1 MATRRT
7 AVDFSTAA
15 DRDAAVKIGAAWR
28 GLRRGATNA
37 AVRDYF
43 YGNETETLDAGQM
56 DTLDVLVH
64 RPSWRM
70 SDLAEALRVD
80 PSTATRA
87 VQRLLK
93 ENLAERNADADDG
106 RVVIVRATDEGRR
119 LHQRV
124 DERRG
129 YVITKLMSAFTVSE
143 RADLADL
150 LTRFVRELDDLVKEL
165 PKTEGATSDTTDA
178 SSAPSAQLHPS

>member
-1 MATRRT
+1 MYDLVVHDNEVYDW
-7 AVDFSTAA
+7 AV
-15 DRDAAVKIGAAWR
+15 RIGLAWR
-28 GLRRGATNA
+28 ELRRGAATSDL
-37 AVRDYF
+37 RDF
-43 YGNETETLDAGQM
+43 LYGHGEESIEQGQM

-93 ENLAERNADADDG
+93 EHLAERGTDADDG
-106 RVVIVRATDEGRR
+106 RVVTVFATDEGRR
-119 LHQRV
+119 LHARV

-129 YVITKLMSAFTVSE
+129 FVITKLMSAFSVDE
-143 RADLADL
+143 RGLLAEL
-150 LTRFVRELDDLVKEL
+150 MTRFVRELDELVKEL
-165 PKTEGATSDTTDA
+165 PNSADA
-178 SSAPSAQLHPS
+178 DAQNA